1 MTFKSLQFI
10 NILSNFQTMSKKL
23 RNDTLI
29 NAIALELGELRAAL
43 SLSQEFVY
51 NDLGIHIG
59 RIETGST
66 NLSVSTLDVLLKYY
80 NISFSEFFKQV
91 EERLSPTDGL
101 S

>member
-91 EERLSPTDGL
+91 EERLNPTDGL

>member
-1 MTFKSLQFI
+1 MTFKSLQFR
-10 NILSNFQTMSKKL
+10 NILRTFQIMSKKL
-23 RNDTLI
+23 RNDVLI
-29 NAIALELGELRAAL
+29 NAIALELGDLRATL

-80 NISFSEFFKQV
+80 NISFSDFFKRV
-91 EERLSPTDGL
+91 EMRLA
-101 S
+101 

>member
-10 NILSNFQTMSKKL
+10 NILSNFQNMSKKL

-91 EERLSPTDGL
+91 EERLNPTDGL

>member
-10 NILSNFQTMSKKL
+10 NILRNFQTMSKKL

-29 NAIALELGELRAAL
+29 NAIALELGELRATL

-80 NISFSEFFKQV
+80 DISFSEFFKQV
-91 EERLSPTDGL
+91 EERLNPTDGL

>member
-80 NISFSEFFKQV
+80 NISFSEFFTQV
-91 EERLSPTDGL
+91 EKRLNPTDGI

>member
-80 NISFSEFFKQV
+80 NISFSEFFMQV
-91 EERLSPTDGL
+91 EKRLNPTDGI